1 MDELDLGQTVRGFAA
16 GQKLFDRYA
25 LVRILGR
32 GGMGV
37 VWLARDDDLEREV
50 ALKFLPETVVHDLAV
65 LDELKHETRR
75 SLELTHHHIVR
86 IYDFAQDPL
95 CACIS
100 MEYVDGST
108 LSALRIQE
116 PNKVFEADKL
126 TDWIKQTCEALDY
139 AHGRARIVHRDLK
152 PANLMVNSKG
162 ELKVADFGIARS
174 LNDSLS
180 MLTKSRGTSGTLL
193 YMSPQQLDG
202 ERASPLDDIYSLGAT
217 LYELLTGKPPFY
229 SGGVE
234 SQIREK
240 TPPSVAARREA
251 LNVSGDQNV
260 PAPWEETI
268 AACLAKNP
276 AQRPQTAGEVAHRLG
291 LGGSVPSP
299 MKPSPAAISQPPR
312 RVTAISNKFVLIAAL
327 ALLLATA
334 AFCGWW
340 FGIERPRRDATG
352 GRQNARQNA
361 AAEKTAAEEA
371 ARAAAGK
378 RQAEDAAQ
386 EQRRREAG
394 ELVAAAQLLLRA
406 GKLDEAEARVR
417 EALAKVAAYPGADA
431 VLRDIGEA
439 RQKPDPAQASGNQ
452 PAENKFDW
460 RTSIDRF
467 FRDYVVANQ
476 SKDASALLAF
486 FAPSV
491 DYFNEGQH
499 DQSYIARDF
508 ANYTARW
515 PTRHD
520 TVEGEVRVEE
530 RVPNREYKG
539 SCKLNFFVE
548 SAARREWIRGQFAID
563 LTIALVDGAP
573 KIVSIK
579 ESVVRRERGK
589 L

>member
-37 VWLARDDDLEREV
+37 VWLARDDELERDV

-75 SLELTHHHIVR
+75 SLELTHHNIVR

-116 PNKVFEADKL
+116 PNKVFEADRL

-139 AHGRARIVHRDLK
+139 AHNRARIVHRDLK
-152 PANLMVNSKG
+152 PANLMVNSKS

-202 ERASPLDDIYSLGAT
+202 ERASALDDIYSFGAT
-217 LYELLTGKPPFY
+217 LYELLTGKPPFF

-251 LNVSGDQNV
+251 LNVSGDKGV
-260 PAPWEETI
+260 PAQWEETI
-268 AACLAKNP
+268 AACLAKDP
-276 AQRPQTAGEVAHRLG
+276 ALRPQTAGEVAHRLG
-291 LGGSVPSP
+291 LGGTVPGATKS
-299 MKPSPAAISQPPR
+299 SPAAIPQAPR
-312 RVTAISNKFVLIAAL
+312 RAATISNKHILVAAL
-327 ALLLATA
+327 AVLLITA

-340 FGIERPRRDATG
+340 FGIEKPRQDTMDR
-352 GRQNARQNA
+352 RQSARQNA
-361 AAEKTAAEEA
+361 MAEKVAAEETARTAAE
-371 ARAAAGK
+371 K
-378 RQAEDAAQ
+378 RQAENAAR
-386 EQRRREAG
+386 EQRSREAG
-394 ELVAAAQLLLRA
+394 ELVAAAHLLLKA
-406 GKLDEAEARVR
+406 GKLDEAEARAR
-417 EALAKVAAYPGADA
+417 EALAEVPTYSGAEA
-431 VLRDIGEA
+431 VLQEVSDMRKNAKLADMIEGQTE
-439 RQKPDPAQASGNQ
+439 
-452 PAENKFDW
+452 ENKFDW
-460 RTSIDRF
+460 RKSIDRF
-467 FRDYVVANQ
+467 VRDYVVANQ

-520 TVEGEVRVEE
+520 TIEGEVRVEE
-530 RVPNREYKG
+530 RIPNREYKG

-563 LTIALVDGAP
+563 LTIALVDGTP

-579 ESVVRRERGK
+579 EAVVRRERGK